1 MRFSTG
7 TPIAPVEK
15 FTITSPTAA
24 RIASVIARKSS
35 TSCDG
40 VPSGRRA
47 WMWIIAPPSS
57 TIRRASAAY
66 SCGV

>member
-15 FTITSPTAA
+15 LMITASPTSA

-35 TSCDG
+35 IS
-40 VPSGRRA
+40 
-47 WMWIIAPPSS
+47 
-57 TIRRASAAY
+57 
-66 SCGV
+66 